1 MTPLYLK
8 HMSQMGEMP
17 DLAESQTSLK
27 QVAKG
32 HPGYCLKFIDTR
44 STQHQ
49 PLSQEFRGK
58 VGLTLLQS
66 HVHRAGQTY
75 GHNLYFPCL
84 DRCPNGKRHTAD
96 GDRSPPQAVFNSALT
111 PPPAL
116 LHGGAPH
123 IPEDGRR
130 DFSGRKPRWHV
141 TQALPREGTDI
152 RSRVQSGPAGAQD
165 RVSRALLRGL
175 GPQLELGM
183 EPRPGGAPGGW

>member
-1 MTPLYLK
+1 ME
-8 HMSQMGEMP
+8 EMP

-27 QVAKG
+27 QVAKS

-49 PLSQEFRGK
+49 PLASIPASISGVPRKGGPHTPSIPRTQSRPDIWAQSLFPLPGPMSKRQE
-58 VGLTLLQS
+58 
-66 HVHRAGQTY
+66 
-75 GHNLYFPCL
+75 
-84 DRCPNGKRHTAD
+84 RHTAD

-116 LHGGAPH
+116 LHSSAPH
-123 IPEDGRR
+123 IPEEGRR
-130 DFSGRKPRWHV
+130 DFSGRKPCCHV
-141 TQALPREGTDI
+141 TQVLPREGTDI
-152 RSRVQSGPAGAQD
+152 RSRVQLGPAGLQD